1 MLIQR
6 NVHRSVYV
14 SLAVAVALA
23 ASTPAHADD
32 RDVLRDRIA
41 SLASD
46 AKVDGAPIAAVRGI
60 TKLYEGRA
68 WAPAWTDR
76 AMVRQLHDQVRR
88 SVEHGL
94 TPDDFH
100 VRQLDARLQPGDRAA
115 DPKFRAETEILCT
128 DSLLRLAVTLKFG
141 KIDPASLD
149 PAWNFSRRI
158 EGQDPVKVL
167 DDVLKSKDLAAAL
180 EGVDPNTEFYNG
192 LRQALVTYRGILSRG
207 GWPKVPD
214 GETLEPGSTGPRV
227 VALRDRLRVTGDLE
241 AADPSDPAVFDDAL
255 GTAVEGFQH
264 RHGIASDG
272 RVGPRTLEELNVPVE
287 ARIDQM
293 RASLERSRWVFRDIG
308 SDFII
313 VDIAGYHLYL
323 VEAGKRTWSTNVQ
336 VGKPFH
342 ATPVFKST
350 LKYVEFNPTWTI
362 PAGIL
367 RNETLPRTR
376 KDPSY
381 LRRNN
386 MSVVTDSGRIVD
398 PATIDWAETASK
410 GFPYMIRQEP
420 GTNNALGQVK
430 FIFPNEHSVY
440 LHDTPS
446 KGLFA
451 HAERAF
457 SHGCIRTENPLDL
470 AALLL
475 DDQGWDRARI
485 DDVIKS
491 GKTTRVN
498 LDKPVTIMLLYWT
511 AQADTDGVVHFRKDL
526 YGRDA
531 AIIEGLDQP
540 FRVDPPEGVREAVDG
555 PPTH

>member
-1 MLIQR
+1 
-6 NVHRSVYV
+6 
-14 SLAVAVALA
+14 
-23 ASTPAHADD
+23 
-32 RDVLRDRIA
+32 
-41 SLASD
+41 
-46 AKVDGAPIAAVRGI
+46 
-60 TKLYEGRA
+60 
-68 WAPAWTDR
+68 
-76 AMVRQLHDQVRR
+76 MVRELHDEVQR

-94 TPDDFH
+94 NPDDFH
-100 VRQLDARLQPGDRAA
+100 LRHLDARLQPGDRAA
-115 DPKFRAETEILCT
+115 DPEFRAETEILCT
-128 DSLLRLAVTLKFG
+128 DALLRLAVTLKFG

-158 EGQDPVKVL
+158 EGQDPVKVF
-167 DDVLKSKDLAAAL
+167 DDVLNSKDIAAAL
-180 EGVDPNTEFYNG
+180 KGAAPNTEFYNG
-192 LRQALVTYRGILSRG
+192 LRRALATYRGILSRG
-207 GWPKVPD
+207 GWPMVPD
-214 GETLEPGSTGPRV
+214 GETLEAGSKGLRV
-227 VALRDRLRVTGDLE
+227 VALRNRLRVTGDLE
-241 AADPSDPAVFDDAL
+241 AADPPDPAVFDDAL
-255 GTAVEGFQH
+255 GTAVKAFQH
-264 RHGIASDG
+264 RHGIAPDG
-272 RVGPRTLEELNVPVE
+272 RVGARSLEELNVPVE

-323 VEAGKRTWSTNVQ
+323 VQGGKRTWSTNVQ

-367 RNETLPRTR
+367 RNETLPRIR

-381 LRRNN
+381 LSRNN
-386 MSVVTDSGRIVD
+386 MSVVTDSGKIVD
-398 PATIDWAETASK
+398 PATIDWAATASK

-420 GTNNALGQVK
+420 GTNNALGRVK

-446 KGLFA
+446 KGLFERT
-451 HAERAF
+451 ERAF

-485 DDVIKS
+485 DDVIQSKE
-491 GKTTRVN
+491 TTRVN

-511 AQADTDGVVHFRKDL
+511 AQADADGVVHFRKDL

-540 FRVDPPEGVREAVDG
+540 FRVDPPGGVREALDE
-555 PPTH
+555 PPTS